1 MVATALTIG
10 AAQEQARQALKGMSD
25 SPGQQ
30 AQLILADLLDSPRA
44 WILAH
49 PEFILGEADKR
60 SFGVA
65 LARLTNGEPLPY
77 VLGWWEFYGR
87 RFRLA
92 PSVLIPRPES
102 ELLVEKALERLKLTP
117 PPVKIVDV
125 GTGSGCLGVTLAAE
139 VPDIRLA
146 VTDVS
151 LETLHVARR
160 NAREYGVDGR
170 ISFVQADLL
179 EPLAGPFDLVV
190 ANLPYVPSSAL
201 RGMPAGR
208 REPGLALDGGRDGL
222 ELTGRLLHS
231 LPGKLSPTGA
241 AFLEIGADQGTAVQ
255 SAAKAAL
262 PDADVQIT
270 RDLAGHDRVI
280 EIRCGAHA

>member
-1 MVATALTIG
+1 VAKALTIG
-10 AAQEQARQALKGMSD
+10 AAQVQARQTLKEVSD
-25 SPGQQ
+25 TPGQE
-30 AQLILADLLDSPRA
+30 AQLILADLLDRPRA

-65 LARLTNGEPLPY
+65 LARLAKGEPLPY

-102 ELLVEKALERLKLTP
+102 ELLVEKALERLRLIP
-117 PPVKIVDV
+117 APVRIVDV

-139 VPDIRLA
+139 VPNLCLA
-146 VTDVS
+146 ATDVS
-151 LETLHVARR
+151 AEPLRVARR
-160 NAREYGVDGR
+160 NAHEHGVEGR

-179 EPLAGPFDLVV
+179 DPLAGPFDLVV

-201 RGMPAGR
+201 RGTPVGR
-208 REPGLALDGGRDGL
+208 WEPGLALDGGPDGL
-222 ELTGRLLHS
+222 EMTGRLLRS

-241 AFLEIGADQGTAVQ
+241 AFLEIGADQGKAVQ
-255 SAAKAAL
+255 SAAKLAL

-270 RDLAGHDRVI
+270 QDLAGHDRVL

>member
-1 MVATALTIG
+1 VATALTIG
-10 AAQEQARQALKGMSD
+10 AAQEQARQVLKGMSD
-25 SPGQQ
+25 SPGHE
-30 AQLILADLLDSPRA
+30 AQLILADLLDRPRA

-49 PEFILGEADKR
+49 PEFILGVADKR

-65 LARLTNGEPLPY
+65 LARLARGEPLPY

-102 ELLVEKALERLKLTP
+102 ELLVEKALERLKLIP
-117 PPVKIVDV
+117 PPVRIVDV

-139 VPDIRLA
+139 VPGLCLA
-146 VTDVS
+146 ATDVS
-151 LETLHVARR
+151 AEPLQVARW
-160 NAREYGVDGR
+160 NAREHGVERR

-179 EPLAGPFDLVV
+179 DPLAGLFDLIV
-190 ANLPYVPSSAL
+190 ANLPYIPSGAL
-201 RGMPAGR
+201 RGTPVGR
-208 REPGLALDGGRDGL
+208 WEPGLALDGGPDGL
-222 ELTGRLLHS
+222 EMTGRLLRS
-231 LPGKLSPTGA
+231 LPAKLSAKGA
-241 AFLEIGADQGTAVQ
+241 AFLEIGADQGKDVQ

-270 RDLAGHDRVI
+270 RDLAGHDRVL
-280 EIRCGAHA
+280 EIRRGAHA